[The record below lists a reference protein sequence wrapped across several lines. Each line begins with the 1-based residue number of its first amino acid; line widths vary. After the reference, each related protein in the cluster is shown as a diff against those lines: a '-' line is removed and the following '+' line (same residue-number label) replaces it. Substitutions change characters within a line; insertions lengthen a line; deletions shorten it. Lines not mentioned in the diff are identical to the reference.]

1 MITPIGSFHSR
12 LKRTFSLLIL
22 LLGAAGCGHG
32 LLLFGGVSPSEVV
45 NEPYRLRV
53 GDELDISVWGQT
65 EMTRRV
71 QIRED
76 GTFLL
81 PPIGSIE
88 AAGRSLELIEK
99 EVQDRLSRQS
109 QPEEETKEPEAVSS
123 SRRVVSIEEASK
135 QIYRFQWGDE
145 LDISV
150 WSHDDLNRKAQIRED
165 GTFSFPLI
173 GSVKAIS
180 RSPQEVE
187 QEIQERL
194 DQEFLVNP
202 QVTVRLYGARF
213 SVLGEVQNPGWY
225 STEGTTDLLTAISQ
239 AGGVTKSGSS
249 RVEIIRGQGKEKVTI
264 PAHIDRILEG
274 EEPSIPIFPR
284 DTIYVRGHAL
294 EGLQVTVRLYG
305 ARFSVLGEVERP
317 GSYPI
322 EGAIDLLTAISQAG
336 GTTKFGS
343 AHVEVIRGQGIEKF
357 TIHANVD
364 RILRG
369 RDPNLSI
376 QPHDTI
382 YVRRRLF

>member
-1 MITPIGSFHSR
+1 MLPA
-12 LKRTFSLLIL
+12 L
-22 LLGAAGCGHG
+22 AGCGHG
-32 LLLFGGVSPSEVV
+32 LLLGGVSPGDLV
-45 NEPYRLRV
+45 NEPYPLRV

-65 EMTRRV
+65 ELTRRV
-71 QIRED
+71 QVRED

-81 PPIGSIE
+81 PPIGSVQ
-88 AAGRSLELIEK
+88 AAGRPLEVIEK
-99 EVQDRLSRQS
+99 EVQERLSRQTR
-109 QPEEETKEPEAVSS
+109 PEEPEEPEATSS
-123 SRRVVSIEEASK
+123 PRRTVSIEEASK

-173 GSVKAIS
+173 GSVKAIG

-213 SVLGEVQNPGWY
+213 SVLGEVQSPGWY
-225 STEGTTDLLTAISQ
+225 ATEGTTDLLTAISQ
-239 AGGVTKSGSS
+239 AGGITKSGSS

-264 PAHIDRILEG
+264 QASIDRILEG
-274 EEPSIPIFPR
+274 KQPSIPIFPR
-284 DTIYVRGHAL
+284 DTIYVHGHAL

-305 ARFSVLGEVERP
+305 GRFSVLGEVERP

-343 AHVEVIRGQGIEKF
+343 AHVEVIRGQGTEKGVIR
-357 TIHANVD
+357 TNVD

-369 RDPNLSI
+369 REPNLTI